1 MKKSMKMFFGVFLFG
16 MLLIPFTSV
25 SAATEVNSYE
35 DLTAALATDETV
47 IEIGSDFDITA
58 PIEIK
63 KDLTINGHGNT
74 LTATYPKSGGNDT
87 ILSSS
92 TSGVLVLNDLVL
104 SDSPKYGV
112 QAHNGGTVVLNGVT
126 IRNSGFGAALAN
138 GGTLVIQDLL
148 LDNNA
153 YGIELGIGD
162 EVTGIPTIIM
172 DGTLSIVNQDG
183 KTPIHVDTTQIT
195 ADKTITVE
203 NTIDTVQTIDLEGN
217 ILVIKDANGDIV
229 YTSDELLEGTEVT
242 VNTEE
247 PLEPTT
253 PTEEPEV
260 TEPTE
265 DVTENPETS
274 DSTLLILG
282 VCGLSAAAMF
292 TLKRKLS

>member
-1 MKKSMKMFFGVFLFG
+1 MKMFFGVFLFG

-74 LTATYPKSGGNDT
+74 LTATYSKSGGNDT

-217 ILVIKDANGDIV
+217 TLVIKDANGDIV

-274 DSTLLILG
+274 DSILLILG

>member
-1 MKKSMKMFFGVFLFG
+1 M
-16 MLLIPFTSV
+16 
-25 SAATEVNSYE
+25 
-35 DLTAALATDETV
+35 
-47 IEIGSDFDITA
+47 
-58 PIEIK
+58 
-63 KDLTINGHGNT
+63 
-74 LTATYPKSGGNDT
+74 
-87 ILSSS
+87 
-92 TSGVLVLNDLVL
+92 
-104 SDSPKYGV
+104 

-203 NTIDTVQTIDLEGN
+203 NTIDTAQTIDLEGN
-217 ILVIKDANGDIV
+217 TLVIKDANGDVV

-242 VNTEE
+242 VN
-247 PLEPTT
+247 
-253 PTEEPEV
+253 TEEPEV

-274 DSTLLILG
+274 DSILLILG

>member
-25 SAATEVNSYE
+25 SAATEVNSYDE
-35 DLTAALATDETV
+35 LTAALATDETV
-47 IEIGSDFDITA
+47 IEIGSDFDITD

-63 KDLTINGHGNT
+63 KDLTINGNGNT
-74 LTATYPKSGGNDT
+74 LTATYSKTGGNNT

-138 GGTLVIQDLL
+138 GGILVIQDLL

-153 YGIELGIGD
+153 YGIELGIGK
-162 EVTGIPTIIM
+162 EVTGVPTIIM
-172 DGTLSIVNQDG
+172 DGKLSIVNQDG
-183 KTPIHVDTTQIT
+183 KTPIHIDTTQIT

-217 ILVIKDANGDIV
+217 TLVIKDTNGDVV

-274 DSTLLILG
+274 DSILLILG

>member
-47 IEIGSDFDITA
+47 IDIGSSFEITD

-74 LTATYPKSGGNDT
+74 LTATYPKTGGNNT

-92 TSGVLVLNDLVL
+92 TSGVLVLNDLTL
-104 SDSPKYGV
+104 ANSPKYGV

-126 IRNSGFGAALAN
+126 IRDSGFGAALAN
-138 GGTLVIQDLL
+138 GGTLVIRDLKL
-148 LDNNA
+148 EGNA
-153 YGIELGIGD
+153 YSIELGIGD

-172 DGTLSIVNQDG
+172 DGTLSISDQEGED
-183 KTPIHVDTTQIT
+183 IHIDTTQIT

-217 ILVIKDANGDIV
+217 ILVIKDTNGDIV

-274 DSTLLILG
+274 DSILLILG